1 MTFRRYIIIWV
12 AIWIIGVQIANHAQ
26 RPAHGL
32 GTVMAVGGG
41 LMTLASASYWWDTR
55 RKGSVR

>member
-12 AIWIIGVQIANHAQ
+12 AIWIIGVQIANHTHG
-26 RPAHGL
+26 PAHGL